1 LIGGTGAGPS
11 HGAVVRRDGMVDN
24 VRRPGRGAPAR
35 FAADLVTE
43 PAGPGQVSGTGERI
57 RLVWIGQRSVPG
69 IEPGRWLHVE
79 GFRAD
84 HDGVPTVFNP
94 RYELLAGAHHD

>member
-1 LIGGTGAGPS
+1 MIGATGPGES
-11 HGAVVRRDGMVDN
+11 HGAVVRRDGMIDN
-24 VRRPGRGAPAR
+24 VRRPGRDGPAR
-35 FAADLVTE
+35 FAADLVTR
-43 PAGPGQVSGTGERI
+43 PAGPGQVSSSGERI

-84 HDGVPTVFNP
+84 HDGVPTVYNP
-94 RYELLAGAHHD
+94 RYELLAGVHHD

>member
-1 LIGGTGAGPS
+1 MIGAAGIGPP
-11 HGAVVRRDGMVDN
+11 HGAVVRRDGMVVN
-24 VRRPGRGAPAR
+24 VRLPGPDGPTR

-43 PAGPGQVSGTGERI
+43 PAGPGQVSAAGERI

>member
-1 LIGGTGAGPS
+1 MIGASGPGAS

-24 VRRPGRGAPAR
+24 VRRPGRDGPAR

-43 PAGPGQVSGTGERI
+43 PAGPGRVSSSGERI

-79 GFRAD
+79 GFQAD

-94 RYELLAGAHHD
+94 RYELLAGVHRD